1 MFFYVWLLSL
11 SIITLRLDLIVCSD
25 SALLLVCEQCS
36 IVWGHHSVLSSYMSL
51 EHLGYVPSSGY
62 ILKVELKESTGGW
75 AATYYRKSSVTG
87 PSQPLPLHWE
97 DAVARC

>member
-11 SIITLRLDLIVCSD
+11 SIITLRLVLIVCSD
-25 SALLLVCEQCS
+25 SVLLLVCEQCS

-62 ILKVELKESTGGW
+62 ILKVELKESAGG
-75 AATYYRKSSVTG
+75 
-87 PSQPLPLHWE
+87 
-97 DAVARC
+97 